1 MSSTIAS
8 VCAAAMD
15 KEGVLGVMC
24 VDGQGLC
31 LHSVGKVP
39 EATAGA
45 VAAMTTHGQALL
57 GADSVVTI
65 ESPQGKVLLSTCE
78 GGTVAL
84 FMEPKA

>member
-1 MSSTIAS
+1 
-8 VCAAAMD
+8 MD
-15 KEGVLGVMC
+15 KEGVLGVMA
-24 VDGQGLC
+24 VDEQGMA

-45 VAAMTTHGQALL
+45 VAAIAMHGKALS

-65 ESPQGKVLLSTCE
+65 ESPQGKVLLSRCE

-84 FMEPKA
+84 FMEPKV